1 MSAAASSPACSRW
14 HRCACSGARQPAC
27 SCKASQWRSAGP
39 ATPRVTPPRP
49 LQCAAVERAN
59 RIVSTPHGA
68 TPNGAAPN
76 ALESELADLLV
87 SALNLD
93 LKASEIDPAA
103 SLFNEGLGLDSID
116 VLELA
121 LEVSQRYGMQL
132 RADDENNHAIFQS
145 LRTLA
150 AHVAQHRTK

>member
-1 MSAAASSPACSRW
+1 MQLSQR
-14 HRCACSGARQPAC
+14 HGRGHEGALYNVRLL
-27 SCKASQWRSAGP
+27 
-39 ATPRVTPPRP
+39 PRV
-49 LQCAAVERAN
+49 N
-59 RIVSTPHGA
+59 RIVSSP

-93 LKASEIDPAA
+93 LKPAEIDPSV

-145 LRTLA
+145 LRSLA

>member
-1 MSAAASSPACSRW
+1 VP
-14 HRCACSGARQPAC
+14 
-27 SCKASQWRSAGP
+27 
-39 ATPRVTPPRP
+39 
-49 LQCAAVERAN
+49 
-59 RIVSTPHGA
+59 TPHGA

-93 LKASEIDPAA
+93 MKASEIDPSA

>member
-1 MSAAASSPACSRW
+1 MSDSS
-14 HRCACSGARQPAC
+14 SGHSEGALYNARLPQ
-27 SCKASQWRSAGP
+27 
-39 ATPRVTPPRP
+39 RV
-49 LQCAAVERAN
+49 N
-59 RIVSTPHGA
+59 RIVSSPNGA
-68 TPNGAAPN
+68 TPNGAAPS

-93 LKASEIDPAA
+93 VKASEIDPSV

-145 LRTLA
+145 LRSLA

>member
-1 MSAAASSPACSRW
+1 MS
-14 HRCACSGARQPAC
+14 
-27 SCKASQWRSAGP
+27 
-39 ATPRVTPPRP
+39 T
-49 LQCAAVERAN
+49 N
-59 RIVSTPHGA
+59 GA

-87 SALNLD
+87 SSLNLD
-93 LKASEIDPAA
+93 MKASEIDPLA

-121 LEVSQRYGMQL
+121 LEVSQHYGMQL

-145 LRTLA
+145 LRSLA